1 MNLTTISRI
10 GGWSRRLAARAWD
23 RLRPHTSGVGEI
35 AGIAADACRT
45 RRELI
50 VENAMLR
57 HQINILRRSV
67 KRPKMGVIDR
77 LKLLLGA
84 TLLPAWRK
92 AVTIVQP
99 ETLLRWHRSGFRL
112 FCRAKAR
119 PRNGSPLAPETIELI
134 RDMASRGRLW
144 GAERIRGEL
153 LKLGIKVS
161 KRTIQK
167 YMRSTRTKG
176 GDGQNWKTFL
186 KNHAEAT
193 WACDFVQ
200 THIASRRVVHI
211 AATRSPTQEWTAQ
224 QLRNATMDG
233 DAPKFIIR
241 DRDDKFGSAF
251 DIVATGAGARVVKI
265 AVRAPNMNAVAERFA
280 GSLRR
285 ELLDH
290 VLLLDDAHLGRLGRQ
305 YKDYFN
311 LCRPHQG
318 IAQKIPANENA
329 SPDASPDTAK
339 PIEVKTVLGGLHL
352 DYRRAA

>member
-1 MNLTTISRI
+1 
-10 GGWSRRLAARAWD
+10 
-23 RLRPHTSGVGEI
+23 
-35 AGIAADACRT
+35 
-45 RRELI
+45 
-50 VENAMLR
+50 
-57 HQINILRRSV
+57 
-67 KRPKMGVIDR
+67 
-77 LKLLLGA
+77 
-84 TLLPAWRK
+84 
-92 AVTIVQP
+92 
-99 ETLLRWHRSGFRL
+99 
-112 FCRAKAR
+112 
-119 PRNGSPLAPETIELI
+119 
-134 RDMASRGRLW
+134 
-144 GAERIRGEL
+144 L

-167 YMRSTRTKG
+167 YMRTTRTKG
-176 GDGQNWKTFL
+176 GGGQDWKTFL

-200 THIASRRVVHI
+200 TYDLFFRQVFAFFFVHLASRRVVYM
-211 AATRSPTQEWTAQ
+211 AATRNPTEEWTAQ

-251 DIVATGAGARVVKI
+251 DTAATGAGAEVVKI
-265 AVRAPNMNAVAERFA
+265 AIRAPNMNAVAERFV

-290 VLLLDDAHLGRLGRQ
+290 VLLLDDVHLGRLGGQ
-305 YKDYFN
+305 YRDYFN

-329 SPDASPDTAK
+329 SPDTAK
-339 PIEVKTVLGGLHL
+339 PIEVKTVLGGLHP